1 MSAGVVGQRRVTV
14 DQRPKR
20 RSEKLLTLGCSNCIL
35 LKIPAQVSF
44 PVEQRRYLRCLGQP
58 ALLSPA
64 GELVRFR
71 TKKHLALLIYIAVET
86 RSHRR
91 DRLAELLWPKV
102 SPTEARHS
110 LATALSTL
118 RPRLGPDGLET
129 SRDHVRLAPGRV
141 TLDLE
146 RLETGDVLGNEVTE
160 RLEVAPFLEGFDVP
174 DSSEFSH
181 WKDRQ
186 QARLLPLI
194 KDALLVL
201 IDRCRRTGDTRQIER
216 LADRMLVLDELSEEA
231 IRAKMEARAF
241 AGDRLTALEIF
252 EDWKTKLAEEL
263 QAVPS
268 DLVEGMAVRLRRRG
282 WERSILPKIPN
293 VPTDQWRGRP
303 FVGRAAEYRM
313 LYDAWE
319 DVRRGIPRH
328 AMILGDSGVGKS
340 TLVERFTTAA
350 GLQGAAISRVQC
362 YDLEREIPYSTLSCL
377 VSGLMDRPGVSATSP
392 DALAELSR
400 TVPEIRRRFPNL
412 PLPSDSQGET
422 TRIRL
427 TEAALEMLR
436 AIAEEHPVILVVD
449 DLHLADDI
457 SLAVLHLIMRR
468 VGSMPIMVILL
479 ARSGEITQSPPAS
492 KLRESGSA
500 MGVCEVDLAPL
511 TVSESEEMLSSLL
524 PTDQA
529 QPGPAARRALLR
541 AAAGYPM
548 VLELLVQDWQHSG
561 EQSLALSMDSMTE
574 GPTTE
579 TAARLPY
586 RQILER
592 MTRSL
597 DATTHNVLNL
607 ASVLG
612 QRLNDLTMYAVVDL
626 SVGQTMSGMAEL
638 VRRRVLRDGAQ
649 GLEFVN
655 EIVRASAYLGVP
667 VSMRRILHSRIAD
680 RLIEEHSSGQ
690 GDLGLAIAWHCVRAG
705 RHNEA
710 TPHLLRGAREAIR
723 TGAVHAA
730 EKALSTAAPHLG
742 GAARVEASV
751 LLAEVLQEQG
761 RWGESLELLLDYGNK
776 QSDTVVVLTITAQ
789 YWINTPS
796 REQIIQ
802 SIAELVRV
810 IDTTKDLVTRVKAAL
825 ITSTML
831 AFLRDTKLA
840 EAVLQSVSRIPSTNL
855 TLDELACL
863 AECKARLLY
872 TALERAPCLSEVVAV
887 ASQLESRG
895 LVSSTIGRLHIGLGA
910 VACCEGRY
918 EDAKREFQRSYDVF
932 AGLGNET
939 YLAAGAAQIA
949 LCCLRLGEYERA
961 VEWGT
966 QTTRTFGPTFSGYL
980 ECIVTFCIG
989 FSLAMRGDARGA
1001 LEITSRLDSRIPP
1014 TAPPW
1019 VLQAWG
1025 LHKADILFL
1034 LGDRSRALLAGK
1046 EAVDIPPVLES
1057 SFFAGPFC
1065 RWLALSSEAPQE
1077 VIDGRICIQ
1086 GMLQDLDK
1094 FDALDRV
1101 EVLCA
1106 SMILAHNGQST
1117 DERRRILTKKLA
1129 ELPDV
1134 TTKHLIRLGMPL

>member
-1 MSAGVVGQRRVTV
+1 
-14 DQRPKR
+14 
-20 RSEKLLTLGCSNCIL
+20 
-35 LKIPAQVSF
+35 
-44 PVEQRRYLRCLGQP
+44 VEQRRYLRCLGQP
-58 ALLSPA
+58 ALFAPT
-64 GELVRFR
+64 GELIRFR
-71 TKKHLALLIYIAVET
+71 TKKHLALLIYLAVEN

-102 SPTEARHS
+102 SPAEARHS

-118 RPRLGPDGLET
+118 RPRLGPDGLES
-129 SRDHVRLAPGRV
+129 SRDHVRLAPDRV
-141 TLDLE
+141 TLDLA
-146 RLETGDVLGNEVTE
+146 RLEAGDVLGSEVTE
-160 RLEVAPFLEGFDVP
+160 PLEVAAFLDGFDIP
-174 DSSEFSH
+174 DSAEFTH

-186 QARLLPLI
+186 QARLLPMI
-194 KDALLVL
+194 KDALVLL
-201 IDRCRRTGDTRQIER
+201 IDRCRRNGDTRQIER
-216 LADRMLVLDELSEEA
+216 LADRMLALDDLSEEA

-252 EDWKTKLAEEL
+252 EEWKAKLAEEL

-282 WERSILPKIPN
+282 WERTTLPKIPN

-303 FVGRAAEYRM
+303 FIGRTAEYRV
-313 LYDAWE
+313 LYEAWE
-319 DVRRGIPRH
+319 EARRGIPRH

-340 TLVERFTTAA
+340 TLVERLTTAA

-392 DALAELSR
+392 DALGELSR
-400 TVPEIRRRFPNL
+400 TVPEVRRRFPNI

-427 TEAALEMLR
+427 TEAVLEMLG

-468 VGSMPIMVILL
+468 VGSRPIMVILL
-479 ARSGEITQSPPAS
+479 ARSGEIAQSPPAS
-492 KLRESGSA
+492 KLRESGPT
-500 MGVCEVDLAPL
+500 MGMCEVELAPL
-511 TVSESEEMLSSLL
+511 TASESEEMLSSLL
-524 PTDQA
+524 TMDQA

-561 EQSLALSMDSMTE
+561 EQSLALSIDSMSA
-574 GPTTE
+574 GPTSE
-579 TAARLPY
+579 TAMRLPY

-592 MTRSL
+592 ITRSL
-597 DATTHNVLNL
+597 DTTTHNILNL

-612 QRLNDLTMYAVVDL
+612 QRLNDLMMYAVVDL
-626 SVGQTMSGMAEL
+626 SIGQTMGGMAEL

-667 VSMRRILHSRIAD
+667 ATIRRTLHSKIAD
-680 RLIEEHSSGQ
+680 RFIEEHSSGQ

-705 RHNEA
+705 RHDEA

-742 GAARVEASV
+742 RTARVDASV

-789 YWINTPS
+789 YWVNTPT
-796 REQIIQ
+796 REQVIQ
-802 SIAELVRV
+802 SIPDLVLV
-810 IDTTKDLVTRVKAAL
+810 IETSKDLVIRVKAAL
-825 ITSTML
+825 IASTML

-840 EAVLQSVSRIPSTNL
+840 EAVLQSVSSIPGTNL

-918 EDAKREFQRSYDVF
+918 EDAKKEFQRSYDVF

-939 YLAAGAAQIA
+939 YQASGAAQIA

-961 VEWGT
+961 IEWGT
-966 QTTRTFGPTFSGYL
+966 QVTRAFGFTFSGYL

-989 FSLAMRGDARGA
+989 FSLAMRGNAKA
-1001 LEITSRLDSRIPP
+1001 AAEAVARLDDRIPP
-1014 TAPPW
+1014 TAPGW
-1019 VLQAWG
+1019 VLQAWS

-1034 LGDRSRALLAGK
+1034 LGDQSRALQAGRQ
-1046 EAVDIPPVLES
+1046 AIDSPPVLKS
-1057 SFFAGPFC
+1057 SFFAGPFS
-1065 RWLALSSEAPQE
+1065 RWLALTSKEPE
-1077 VIDGRICIQ
+1077 DVINGRVCIQ
-1086 GMLQDLDK
+1086 GMLEDLDR

-1106 SMILAHNGQST
+1106 SVIFAQKAAQST
-1117 DERRRILTKKLA
+1117 YERRRILADKLA
-1129 ELPDV
+1129 VLPDV
-1134 TTKHLIRLGMPL
+1134 TTAHLIRLGMPL